1 MLFDLYALY
10 GESWCNALYKGDVE
24 SMVRR
29 GADVVLTSVPSVD
42 VERCHVVLLNRVCE
56 VNVCES
62 ISETYQAFPVSI
74 GNMSMCPQRLSKYML
89 IKSRS

>member
-1 MLFDLYALY
+1 MEIRESGWIGLIGLRNVFFDLYALY
-10 GESWCNALYKGDVE
+10 GESWCNALCGGGVE

-56 VNVCES
+56 VNV
-62 ISETYQAFPVSI
+62 
-74 GNMSMCPQRLSKYML
+74 
-89 IKSRS
+89 